1 MPTIDADAHVIET
14 ERTWEYLDQSERKF
28 RPRTVSSVNDPRK
41 RFWLIDGRRVLR
53 AGNVGP
59 DTSETAREM
68 KDIEARLR
76 HMDRL
81 GVDIQVLYPSL
92 FLSPLTARPKVERGL
107 ARSYNRWLADIWRKG
122 ENRLRWA
129 AVVPT
134 LDIEHALA
142 EARFAKDNG
151 ACALYLRAGPHG
163 SVGIAEKRLAS
174 LAPPAAK
181 VLARGLRVR
190 VRVTETKSLAD
201 PYFYPLYE
209 EASRL
214 NLAICIHASTG
225 SQTWRE
231 MFEADS
237 GFSKFKLPVIS
248 TFHSLAYH
256 GIPSKFPRLRFG
268 FIEVGAQWVP
278 YVLHDLAK
286 RFERTGKRLG
296 QDFMRGNRLYV
307 ACQTSDDLAYVL
319 RYAGENNIVIGTDY
333 GHGDTSAE
341 IEALRRLKTLSE
353 VSSDA
358 IEKILSSNPRDL
370 YNL

>member
-1 MPTIDADAHVIET
+1 ME
-14 ERTWEYLDQSERKF
+14 
-28 RPRTVSSVNDPRK
+28 
-41 RFWLIDGRRVLR
+41 
-53 AGNVGP
+53 
-59 DTSETAREM
+59 
-68 KDIEARLR
+68 DIEARLR

-92 FLSPLTARPKVERGL
+92 FLSPLTARPKVERAL

-134 LDIEHALA
+134 LHMDHALA
-142 EARFAKDNG
+142 EVRFAKDNG

-163 SVGIAEKRLAS
+163 SAGIAEKPLAS

-181 VLARGLRVR
+181 VLARGLGVRIRVA
-190 VRVTETKSLAD
+190 ENKSLTD

-214 NLAICIHASTG
+214 NLPICIHASTG
-225 SQTWRE
+225 SLTWQE

-237 GFSKFKLPVIS
+237 GFAKFKLPVVS

-256 GIPSKFPRLRFG
+256 GIPQKFSKLRFG

-278 YVLHDLAK
+278 YALHDLKK
-286 RFERTGKRLG
+286 RFERAGKILEK
-296 QDFMRGNRLYV
+296 DFMRENRLYV

-333 GHGDTSAE
+333 GHADTAAE
-341 IEALRRLKTLSE
+341 IEALRRLATVSE
-353 VSSDA
+353 VGSEA